1 MKIISDATREGTQV
15 ILLLVLTAF
24 IICMYGFTQF
34 FVWFKFLFKFF
45 LNYLFQLTRTIHMCK
60 IKYDYKLVVCFTCK
74 SIYIDCSY

>member
-24 IICMYGFTQF
+24 IICMGLHN
-34 FVWFKFLFKFF
+34 FLFNLSFYLNF

-60 IKYDYKLVVCFTCK
+60 IKYDYRLVVCFTCK